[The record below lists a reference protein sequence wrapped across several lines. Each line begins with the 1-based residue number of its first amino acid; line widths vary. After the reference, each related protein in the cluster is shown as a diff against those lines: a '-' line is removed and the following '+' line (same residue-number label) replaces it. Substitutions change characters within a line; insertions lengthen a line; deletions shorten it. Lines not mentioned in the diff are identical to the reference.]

1 MRIIIIIGVV
11 LMLTPACK
19 DQQTTKKDKD
29 ALIVPVVKLL
39 PRDTVL
45 KQDYVASI
53 QACRNVELRAKVSG
67 YINRIFVDEGQHVRK
82 GQLLFVLEA
91 AEYSTALTE
100 ARAALANAVA
110 EARTAE
116 LELKR
121 VDLLVRKNVISKTEY
136 ELAEARL
143 KAAQARINEF
153 KSKEDNAKVKLS
165 YTQIRAPFDGVID
178 RIPFKLGSLV
188 DEGSLLTTV
197 SDLSSMY
204 AYFNFSEN
212 EYLHFIRSRKNTGEL
227 SSQAVSMILADG
239 TTFPHHGRI
248 ETMVSEFDQATGSIA
263 LRARFPNPEQLLKH
277 GATGKI
283 HLKSYLS
290 NALIIPQKAVVE
302 IQDKSFVYVM
312 EKDSTVS
319 MKSFEP
325 QRKLNEYIIV
335 KAGLSPR
342 DTIVYEGIQNINEGS
357 QIIPQFITLD
367 KIAGVVTTPE

>member
-1 MRIIIIIGVV
+1 MKTTITIGLV
-11 LMLTPACK
+11 LMLASACK
-19 DQQTTKKDKD
+19 NEKESQQNDD
-29 ALIVPVVKLL
+29 ALVLPVVKLL

-67 YINRIFVDEGQHVRK
+67 YINRILVDEGQRVKK

-91 AEYSTALTE
+91 AEYTTALTE

-121 VDLLVRKNVISKTEY
+121 VDILVKKNVISKTEY
-136 ELAEARL
+136 ELGEARL

-153 KSKEDNAKVKLS
+153 RSKEDNAKVKLS

-204 AYFNFSEN
+204 VYFNFSEN
-212 EYLHFIRSRKNTGEL
+212 EYLHFIRSKKNAGDL
-227 SSQAVSMILADG
+227 SSEAVSLLLADG
-239 TTFPHHGRI
+239 TEFPYHGRI

-263 LRARFPNPEQLLKH
+263 FRAKFPNPDQLLKH
-277 GATGKI
+277 GASGKI
-283 HLKSYLS
+283 HLKSYVS
-290 NALIIPQKAVVE
+290 EALIIPQKAVVE
-302 IQDKSFVYVM
+302 VQDKSFVYVM
-312 EKDSTVS
+312 EKDSTVT

-325 QRKLNEYIIV
+325 QRKINEYIIV

-367 KIAGVVTTPE
+367 KIAGVVSTPE